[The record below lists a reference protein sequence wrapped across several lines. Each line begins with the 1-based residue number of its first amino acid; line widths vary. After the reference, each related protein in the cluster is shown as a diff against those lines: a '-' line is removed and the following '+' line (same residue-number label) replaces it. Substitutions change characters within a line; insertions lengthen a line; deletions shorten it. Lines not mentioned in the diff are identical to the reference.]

1 MVFKFL
7 TYEQVYGIYKS
18 KVIEKRGVNAKKTDF
33 SYVLNHKSFFGDD
46 ANYWLMTVKDN
57 SALYVNSYGGGS
69 EWDYNGTRRD
79 IASRPV
85 LSYLDSEIP
94 VNVGGIKKRAEDGIL
109 EVEYGYYPQTA
120 VSKTVQEKL
129 QTLLETNKLKKT
141 GNEYTI
147 NINTDENSRKKY
159 CSIVECE
166 YEGRYFVG
174 VKLAYN
180 SNSLKLSNGVKY
192 RMYDPIWFEVEP
204 VKWLVDEQK
213 KIMISDK
220 VLFTGIAY
228 GQELLPPNIWPL
240 TNINKY
246 LKKYFSKELVQ
257 PHKNLEEQDDLLI
270 DTDKDNDN
278 DDEIEID
285 KIPTNL
291 PQTSENIEKIVELLN
306 YINSIDDELYRMY
319 DTSKLKLE
327 DKYREDL
334 NYLDEKYQR
343 KRKKLNIMKEEIINL
358 MYKTED
364 ISSKEANALKRKV
377 SKI

>member
-1 MVFKFL
+1 M
-7 TYEQVYGIYKS
+7 
-18 KVIEKRGVNAKKTDF
+18 
-33 SYVLNHKSFFGDD
+33 
-46 ANYWLMTVKDN
+46 
-57 SALYVNSYGGGS
+57 GS
-69 EWDYNGTRRD
+69 EYGLVKEVLFRD
-79 IASRPV
+79 VGARPV
-85 LSYLDSEIP
+85 LSFSSIKDIP
-94 VNVGGIKKRAEDGIL
+94 SNGLGITIGKNGIL

-204 VKWLVDEQK
+204 VKCLVDEQK

-228 GQELLPPNIWPL
+228 GQELLPPNIWSL

-291 PQTSENIEKIVELLN
+291 SQTSENIEKIVELLN

-343 KRKKLNIMKEEIINL
+343 KKKLNIMKEEIINL